1 MNSTK
6 KILINSAIGETRM
19 ALIEDDK
26 IAEVRLFRDHNPSYV
41 GAVYLGRVV
50 KLSTE
55 FQAAFVELDNHM
67 SGFLPLKTLPKSP
80 GKKPKNLTTLLHEG
94 QRIIV
99 QVTADAGEDKSV
111 KLTGRIEL
119 ISTAIVLHP
128 MREGAYVSSRIKDP
142 NKREELKEFGQT
154 LILEGTGLTF
164 RTTAETIP
172 LEQLKSTAN
181 QLIHH
186 WKQISKNID
195 KVKCP
200 ALLTQG
206 PNPVEQIMR
215 EYSGADVSE
224 IIIDHASALNT
235 ASQWATT
242 FAPDLKE
249 KLTLFKA
256 KSSLFSDYE
265 VDDILEQVRSPHIA
279 LNSGAWI
286 TIEQTE
292 AMTVIDVNMGHA
304 QISNDQDK
312 QIFSIN
318 REAAREIFRQL
329 RLRSIG
335 GIIVIDFINM
345 ADKGQVKSLLH
356 FTDELMLIDPSPIQR
371 GNISSLG
378 LLELSRKAKQ
388 QNLSQLL
395 LEKTVLSHN
404 LASKC
409 LELIRHAENEASEN
423 PGKPVTIKVTKSIK
437 KWFEDHSIMFDQ
449 FQKRTGSI
457 LQMELI

>member
-1 MNSTK
+1 
-6 KILINSAIGETRM
+6 M
-19 ALIEDDK
+19 ALIDNDQISE
-26 IAEVRLFRDHNPSYV
+26 IRLFRDHTPSYV
-41 GAVYLGRVV
+41 GSIFLGRVT

-55 FQAAFVELDNHM
+55 FQAAFIELDNHM

-80 GKKPKNLTTLLHEG
+80 GKKPKDLTTLLHEG

-99 QVTADAGEDKSV
+99 QVTADAAHEKSV

-119 ISTAIVLHP
+119 ISAAVVLHP
-128 MREGAYVSSRIKDP
+128 FREGAYVSSRIKDP
-142 NKREELKEFGQT
+142 SKREELKEFGQT
-154 LILEGTGLTF
+154 LMLEGVGLTF
-164 RTTAETIP
+164 RTTAETVP
-172 LEQLKSTAN
+172 LDQLKNTAN
-181 QLIHH
+181 QLIQH
-186 WKQISKNID
+186 WKQISKNSD
-195 KVKCP
+195 KAACP

-206 PNPVEQIMR
+206 PNPIEQIMR
-215 EYSGADVSE
+215 EYSSADVSE

-235 ASQWATT
+235 ASQWAAT
-242 FAPDLKE
+242 FAPDLKNIISHH
-249 KLTLFKA
+249 KA
-256 KSSLFSDYE
+256 KSSLFNEYE
-265 VDDILEQVRSPHIA
+265 VDDVLEQIRSPHIA
-279 LNSGAWI
+279 MNSGAWI

-304 QISNDQDK
+304 QISNDHDK

-335 GIIVIDFINM
+335 GIIIIDFINM
-345 ADKGQVKSLLH
+345 TNKGQVKSLLQ
-356 FTDELMLIDPSPIQR
+356 FTDELMLADPSPMQR

-388 QNLSQLL
+388 QNLSQLM
-395 LEKTVLSHN
+395 LEKTPPSYN
-404 LASKC
+404 LATHC
-409 LELIRHAENEASEN
+409 LELIRRAENEANEN
-423 PGKPVTIKVTKSIK
+423 PGMPVTIKVTKNIK

-457 LQMELI
+457 LQMELT